1 MSLTP
6 EQRAAREGKLTASRV
21 GVLMNGGDEA
31 LYDLWRELTG
41 DPSYAPA
48 DLSGVWAVQLGTVTE
63 ELNLDWYQRRT
74 GREVTRRGEVVIS
87 RERPWASCTL
97 DGWDGAYPS
106 ERGQA
111 GPGMARRGTAGRGEA
126 RQGMEPA
133 VIEAKHVSGFEP
145 LETIVARYTP
155 QLMWQQYVTG
165 SRLAVLSI
173 IQGAREPVIEDVPL
187 DDDYLAELLRRAD
200 EFWRCV
206 ASLTPPV
213 APPPVE
219 PPRPAAMREVDM
231 GASNSWAEYATRW
244 IESQQPAKVFKDAE
258 KELKSLTPDDARHAF
273 GHGVQVKRSRNG
285 ALRIS
290 QSDVP

>member
-41 DPSYAPA
+41 DPSHVPA
-48 DLSGVWAVQLGTVTE
+48 DLSDVWAVQLGTVTE

-206 ASLTPPV
+206 VSLTPPV
-213 APPPVE
+213 APPPVA
-219 PPRPAAMREVDM
+219 PPLPAAARTIDM
-231 GASNSWAEYATRW
+231 SGSNAWAAHASAW
-244 IESQQPAKVFKDAE
+244 IEHRDGAVAFRTAE
-258 KELKSLTPDDARHAF
+258 KEIKALVPEDASRAH
-273 GHGVQVKRSRNG
+273 GHGVEVKRARNG
-285 ALRIS
+285 ALRIGEMK
-290 QSDVP
+290 DG